1 MENNNVTNFN
11 NDITTRPM
19 TLGDWVVTLLLLSI
33 PGVNIILMFVWG
45 FSSDTNINKK
55 NYCRAALIFMAIGA
69 VIGIIITVLLA
80 AAASQLTSY

>member
-33 PGVNIILMFVWG
+33 QGVNIILMFVWG